1 MTNYLAIDIGAE
13 SGRAM
18 LGRLEGGKLT
28 LREVH
33 RFPNGPMRQAD
44 GLHWDAPRLFDEIKT
59 GIRLALQAAGGE
71 PIAALG
77 IDTWGVDYALL
88 DEHGALLGNPYHYRH
103 ARTDGMLERAFE
115 RVGREAIFE
124 ATGIQFMQLNTLYQ
138 LLAEREQN
146 PAALERAHTL
156 LTMPDLF
163 NYWLTGVQACEFS
176 NATTT
181 QCYDPRAGDWARAL
195 LRRLDLP
202 ERIFPRIV
210 PPGTVLGGLLPQV
223 GALTPSPS
231 PGAGRGGQAG
241 GLVDPLPTLPLR
253 NSLREG
259 FARRGH
265 IDPLPTS
272 PRRGGKVGIQVIA
285 PACHDTGSAVA
296 GVPAANADFAYI
308 SSGTWSLMG
317 AEVRQ
322 PVINAAALA
331 GNFTNEGGVGGT
343 FRFLRNIT
351 GMWLMQECRR
361 AWREAGQDYSYDD
374 LTAQAAQAPA
384 LRALINP
391 DAPQF
396 LKPGDYP
403 RLIQDFCRQTGQAVP
418 ETVGEI
424 TRCVLESLALKYRQT
439 FEQLEAIL
447 GRRLEPV
454 HIVGGGSRNA
464 LLNQFTADCLGRTV
478 LAGPVEATA
487 TGNLLVQALAL
498 GELGSLAEAR
508 AVVRR
513 SFAVT
518 EFTPG
523 AQSAWD
529 AAYQRAR
536 EMWGKGM

>member
-1 MTNYLAIDIGAE
+1 MTNYLALDLGAE

-18 LGRLEGGKLT
+18 LGRLQDGALT
-28 LREVH
+28 LQEVH
-33 RFPNGPMRQAD
+33 RFPNAPIRQPD
-44 GLHWDAPRLFDEIKT
+44 GLHWDALRLFSEIKA
-59 GIRLALQAAGGE
+59 GIRLGLEAAGDEG
-71 PIAALG
+71 IAALG

-88 DEHGALLGNPYHYRH
+88 DERGALLGNPYHYRDS
-103 ARTDGMLERAFE
+103 RTDGMLERAFE
-115 RVGREAIFE
+115 RVGRAAIFE

-138 LLAEREQN
+138 LLAQREQN
-146 PAALERAHTL
+146 PAVLEQAHTL
-156 LTMPDLF
+156 LTMPNLF

-181 QCYDPRAGDWARAL
+181 QCYDPRAGDWARSL
-195 LRRLDLP
+195 LRQLDLP
-202 ERIFPRIV
+202 ERIFPRVV

-223 GALTPSPS
+223 AAEVYPHLASPREALPQGAS
-231 PGAGRGGQAG
+231 GRGGLAPFG
-241 GLVDPLPTLPLR
+241 SDKKSRPTAMK
-253 NSLREG
+253 N
-259 FARRGH
+259 
-265 IDPLPTS
+265 T
-272 PRRGGKVGIQVIA
+272 VVIA

-296 GVPAANADFAYI
+296 GVPAEGADFAYI

-343 FRFLRNIT
+343 FRFLKNIT
-351 GMWLMQECRR
+351 GMWLLQECRR
-361 AWREAGQDYSYDD
+361 AWREAGQAYSYDE
-374 LTAQAAQAPA
+374 LTAQAAHAPA

-403 RLIQDFCRQTGQAVP
+403 RLIQDFCRRTGQPVP
-418 ETVGEI
+418 QTVGEI

-447 GRRLEPV
+447 GKRLEPV

-464 LLNQFTADCLGRTV
+464 LLNQFTADCLARV
-478 LAGPVEATA
+478 VVAGPVEATA
-487 TGNLLVQALAL
+487 TGNLLVQAVAL

-508 AVVRR
+508 AVARR
-513 SFAVT
+513 SFAVE

-523 AQSAWD
+523 ARGAWD
-529 AAYQRAR
+529 AAYQRAQ
-536 EMWGKGM
+536 EMWG